1 MQLDK
6 KAKLVF
12 VIVSILSLA
21 QFTRAEEHAAAAP
34 AEHGGGEAAAAEG
47 GNGAPAEGGGGDLR
61 SRQKLKEWID
71 VETKLSS
78 LKAKI
83 ESQSAIVNGLI
94 AEKNHAHDKNA
105 AADVATHLS
114 KAHKELQTM
123 ITEYEE
129 QRNLLK
135 FRYPEKGLTKE
146 RVYERIEVKSL
157 EEMETQLSTEGKFK
171 KVMNKVR
178 SQFPMESSKN
188 DQQEASQGKV
198 DPKKI
203 QKKQVKELP
212 VQKNNL
218 TEPIVLS
225 K

>member
-1 MQLDK
+1 MGIFFLISNFSFI
-6 KAKLVF
+6 A
-12 VIVSILSLA
+12 S
-21 QFTRAEEHAAAAP
+21 AEEGGGHGAP
-34 AEHGGGEAAAAEG
+34 AAEKG
-47 GNGAPAEGGGGDLR
+47 AEAPAEGGHGGAEGAGGTEGGDLR
-61 SRQKLKEWID
+61 SRIKLKEWVE
-71 VETKLSS
+71 VETKLST

-83 ESQSAIVNGLI
+83 ESQSKIVNGLI
-94 AEKNHAHDKNA
+94 AEKNHAHDKNE

-114 KAHKELQTM
+114 KAHKELQVM
-123 ITEYEE
+123 IDEYEA

-146 RVYERIEVKSL
+146 RIYERIEIKSI
-157 EEMETQLSTEGKFK
+157 EDMETQLSTEGKFK
-171 KVMNKVR
+171 KVMTKVR
-178 SQFPMESSKN
+178 SQFPMENSKA
-188 DQQEASQGKV
+188 DQAEASQGKV